1 MLLAWLVYI
10 SDTYLVNPLLRL
22 FGYRFY
28 EVTTEDQITY
38 TLVSRH
44 KIVNTDEPI
53 DVREGSNFMVLKVKG

>member
-1 MLLAWLVYI
+1 MQRSVVVLVLLAWLVYI

-53 DVREGSNFMVLKVKG
+53 DVR